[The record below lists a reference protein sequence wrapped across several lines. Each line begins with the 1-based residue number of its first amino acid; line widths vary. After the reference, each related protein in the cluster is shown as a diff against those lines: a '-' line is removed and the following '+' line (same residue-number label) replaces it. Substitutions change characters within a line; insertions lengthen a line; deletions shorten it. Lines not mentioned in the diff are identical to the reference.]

1 MPSGQLNIIFC
12 SSFSRIFYYFLL
24 EPQVMIKIAKY
35 PAKVGHGMI
44 HGLWYEYWN
53 DMSWRP
59 TIKTRIILFIRKWL
73 RNKK

>member
-1 MPSGQLNIIFC
+1 
-12 SSFSRIFYYFLL
+12 
-24 EPQVMIKIAKY
+24 MIKIAKY

-73 RNKK
+73 TRQDTKA